1 MVSKQEIDRIIDAG
15 LTQLYRSFRETR
27 ALLHIWW
34 QVPSYRK
41 VLLAGCAAGLLVGGL
56 FVRLACT
63 GGEADPRIPC
73 KLLLAVQRSGQI
85 RRATEGEK
93 LQAADQL
100 GFFYTARQPGFLM
113 ILHAGQD
120 GNLTPLF
127 PRGARIPGRIKAGIQ
142 QGVGDPTTLGPPRG
156 CEWVV
161 GVFSPQVFDFSAA
174 LDRVLGLIHDRD
186 GCALPRFEGQGSA
199 GAPFVIQAFPIR

>member
-15 LTQLYRSFRETR
+15 LTQLRRSFRETR

-41 VLLAGCAAGLLVGGL
+41 LLLAGCAAGLLVGGL

-63 GGEADPRIPC
+63 GGEADPRIPY

-85 RRATEGEK
+85 RRAIEGEK

-100 GFFYTARQPGFLM
+100 GFYYTARQPGFLM
-113 ILHAGQD
+113 ILHAAQD

-127 PRGARIPGRIKAGIQ
+127 PRGARISGRITAGVQ
-142 QGVGDPTTLGPPRG
+142 QGLGYPTTLAVPRG

-161 GVFSPQVFDFSAA
+161 GVFSTQVFDFAAA
-174 LDRVLGLIHDRD
+174 LDLVLGLIHDRD